1 MSGVAVKDR
10 VCRRKDIFDLCSRNQ
25 SVSTC
30 EVPLRCDRDVIVQRE
45 LDQRD
50 SDRGVGGVVGNGN
63 CGHGDSFLLQCEVIV
78 YAIVIE

>member
-1 MSGVAVKDR
+1 
-10 VCRRKDIFDLCSRNQ
+10 
-25 SVSTC
+25 
-30 EVPLRCDRDVIVQRE
+30 VIVQRE